1 MLLGDAHGVVGH
13 AELDGLAADLIAV
26 DGLLGN
32 LENGDVDLLHGGG
45 QNVLGREAGLV
56 LIDADDQ
63 LAGFLSGLDDAVASA
78 AGGVE
83 DDVAAVGVHLGSGGL
98 ALGGVAEAL
107 EVLDVDGD
115 VLALGLVGVLDA
127 GLIAPLELVDDDGL
141 HAADEADL
149 AGLGGH
155 SGDVADQE
163 GRLLGAEDDAGDV
176 VRGVLVGVVDDSEV
190 DVGVLLGRGL
200 DSLGHGEADAPDQV
214 VLAVDGLVQV
224 GAVVGLL
231 LGLGVGDLG
240 AGLVLEF
247 LQALPGK
254 LVEGL
259 VVDAA
264 HVGDHGHLVGALG
277 ALVGAGGAGVGSAA
291 ATAAGQSQR
300 EDACGRHGGDAL
312 ETLVH
317 VSLPFH

>member
-1 MLLGDAHGVVGH
+1 MAVALP
-13 AELDGLAADLIAV
+13 LAASPKL
-26 DGLLGN
+26 
-32 LENGDVDLLHGGG
+32 
-45 QNVLGREAGLV
+45 
-56 LIDADDQ
+56 
-63 LAGFLSGLDDAVASA
+63 
-78 AGGVE
+78 
-83 DDVAAVGVHLGSGGL
+83 
-98 ALGGVAEAL
+98 L

-155 SGDVADQE
+155 GRDVAHQE

-176 VRGVLVGVVDDSEV
+176 VGGVLIGVVDDGEV

-200 DSLGHGEADAPDQV
+200 DGVGHGEADAPNQI
-214 VLAVDGLVQV
+214 VLAVDGLVEV
-224 GAVVGLL
+224 GAVVGFL

-240 AGLVLEF
+240 AGLVFKL
-247 LQALPGK
+247 LQALPSK

-277 ALVGAGGAGVGSAA
+277 RLVGAGGAGVGSAA
-291 ATAAGQSQR
+291 ATAAGECQR
-300 EDACGRHGGDAL
+300 EDACGSHGGDAL